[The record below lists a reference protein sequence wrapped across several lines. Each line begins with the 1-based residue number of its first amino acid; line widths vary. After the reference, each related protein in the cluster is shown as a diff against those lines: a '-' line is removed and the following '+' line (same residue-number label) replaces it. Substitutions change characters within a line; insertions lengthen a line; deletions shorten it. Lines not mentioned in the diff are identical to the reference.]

1 MELIHK
7 AIKEGRSTLSEHES
21 KRILAAY
28 GIPVTREMLVTDMK
42 GLQTAIRDIGYPLV
56 IKGCSPETT
65 HKTEKGLIRIDVRNE
80 EEARVAYK
88 EITAAM
94 GEDHTAVLVQ
104 ELIRGQRELVI
115 GMTREPQFGPCV
127 MFGLGGI
134 FTEIL
139 EDVSFRVAPV
149 EKSEALAMMQEIKG
163 HRILEAVRG
172 MEPANLDRLADMV
185 ITVGQI
191 GLDHESVKEIDMNPV
206 ILCKGEPVAADALVV
221 LG

>member
-1 MELIHK
+1 MELIHQ
-7 AIKEGRSTLSEHES
+7 AIKEGRSTLSEYES
-21 KRILAAY
+21 KRVLASY

-42 GLQTAIRDIGYPLV
+42 AFETAIRDIGYPLV

-65 HKTEKGLIRIDVRNE
+65 HKTEKGLIRIDLRND
-80 EEARVAYK
+80 EEARIAYD

-94 GEDHTAVLVQ
+94 GGNRKAILVQ
-104 ELIRGQRELVI
+104 ELVRGQRELVI

-134 FTEIL
+134 FTEIF

-149 EKSEALAMMQEIKG
+149 EKPEALAMMQEIKG

-191 GLDHESVKEIDMNPV
+191 GLDHESVKEIDINPV
-206 ILCKGEPVAADALVV
+206 ILRKGEPVAADALVV